1 MCKNCKNRFLNLNQR
16 NTYRNYL
23 LKKAFDNLALYAA
36 IKKRN
41 RDEAMA
47 MFEEDCYYSNE
58 FNYLI

>member
-23 LKKAFDNLALYAA
+23 LKKAFENLALYTA

-47 MFEEDCYYSNE
+47 MFEEDCYYNNDY
-58 FNYLI
+58 NYLI